1 MAIRSITDITESVY
15 RYADSELREKAKE
28 YDQTECFP
36 RESFDYL
43 SDLGVLRIPFPR
55 ENGGLGG
62 SLKDSLTVIK
72 AVSTVCASTASVLL
86 TQVSFGIS
94 PIYMYG
100 TDEQK
105 KRYLPD
111 LLNGQQVGAYAFN
124 ELESGS
130 DLSQIDTKAIEQ
142 EGFWELSGSKHYISN
157 ANEAS
162 VYSVVSRM
170 VFKNGEEGYGIF
182 LLHPEMKGFSIGPQ
196 EEKMGIRGL
205 PVASLK
211 FEQVRVPVENLLGGI
226 ALGEDACYAIKNY
239 NKLFVAAQAIGIAE
253 GVFDQA
259 MTYMQKERQFGN
271 RLIDLPN
278 NQFKMADAYTELGA
292 AKALLDKI
300 EHFDLMESAL
310 HSMVKLKATTV
321 AVETAKT
328 ALHLTGGY
336 GFMRNNSIERYV
348 RDAELTQIY
357 GGSSDTQ
364 RVLLARTWL

>member
-1 MAIRSITDITESVY
+1 MAIRSITDISESVC
-15 RYADSELREKAKE
+15 RYTESELREKAKE
-28 YDQTECFP
+28 YDKNDCFP
-36 RESFDYL
+36 KDSFDYL
-43 SDLGVLRIPFPR
+43 ADLGVLRIPFNR

-62 SLKDSLTVIK
+62 SLKDILTVIK
-72 AVSTVCASTASVLL
+72 TVSTACASTASVLL
-86 TQVSFGIS
+86 TQLSFGIS
-94 PIYMYG
+94 PIYKYG

-105 KRYLPD
+105 SRFLPD
-111 LLNGQQVGAYAFN
+111 LFNGQQLGAYAFN
-124 ELESGS
+124 EIESGS
-130 DLSQIDTKAIEQ
+130 DISRIETLAIEKDDH
-142 EGFWELSGSKHYISN
+142 WELSGSKDYISN
-157 ANEAS
+157 AGEAS
-162 VYSVVSRM
+162 IYSVVSRM
-170 VFKNGEEGYGIF
+170 KFKSGEEGYGIF
-182 LLHPEMKGFSIGPQ
+182 LIQPEMKGFSIGTQ
-196 EEKMGIRGL
+196 EEKMGINGL

-211 FEQVRVPVENLLGGI
+211 FEQVRVLMSNLLGGKD
-226 ALGEDACYAIKNY
+226 LGEEACYALKNY

-271 RLIDLPN
+271 RLIDLVN
-278 NQFKMADAYTELGA
+278 NQLKMADTYTELIA

-300 EHFDLMESAL
+300 DIFDVKDSTL
-310 HSMVKLKATTV
+310 HSMVKLKATSV

-364 RVLLARTWL
+364 RLIMARTWL